1 MNISSIFAFARRNI
15 NTIEAIVIIVAIVG
29 AAITLAIG
37 GSVRSD
43 TIRIVDVSSSMESP
57 YGELN
62 SSSVLGYDD
71 NFSGWIPSPPSTQV
85 SQTQSS
91 LVVRGVFQNVSI
103 WTSVILFKIA
113 NINLTSYPVL
123 NVNVNL
129 TTSVQ
134 YGIRFFAQY
143 PNGTEYNVWWEGSP
157 LDHRPGMGYEAIRI
171 NMQREAFLA
180 TGHPVETINKMELY
194 VGDPPNSPQSFQ
206 LTLSKLSFEDEGL
219 EQVSGNQYRAIYF
232 DLKNTPQDNASWS
245 LNKINSGVTVIA
257 SQGSIFSL
265 YFFDGPVLYAST
277 TATGLAYNSLTSFSE
292 YTFYPNLQPQVFP
305 ELLPQSSV
313 SIVFVVTSGT
323 LQSATVSYA
332 DFVFL
337 PTTTSPVISQQSLG
351 LYFIYFIFF
360 LFLLPVG
367 LAILV
372 FREFLSRKLVPRA
385 SVLVVLITGML
396 CRIALAT
403 TTAHVFDMNVYLTS
417 TRGWFQYRTTQGSLG
432 PTLPLT
438 YFLYWISYSPY
449 SLLQVGGFQDLHF
462 LGHASGIV
470 EGVFVKLFPMLM
482 DALIFFLLF
491 RFRMS
496 GASFVWATFY
506 FLNPLAIFISS
517 VWGMYEAATMAFM
530 LWGFYWMM
538 RQKSAGAALAFVVSG
553 MIELLGFFP
562 YVLLL
567 LRTARMRLLKTM
579 LIIILAALPIVLY
592 PPETDLLLRILLSL
606 TGFING
612 QYSAPGSFTL
622 LGNLPQLSI
631 ISRSLDIYHQ
641 KMTAERLVFYT
652 ALSSVFLL
660 LFSNLLASWVWL
672 LPVCLLYAM
681 MKDKNGLGGFILV
694 FGTTVAFLEVSN
706 LFGSAYLLLGSVGY
720 PILPPIE
727 AIRNR
732 VQIFSAMVTALAFI
746 LLFLLMYGSGRSS
759 RTMLR
764 TSGIILSLY
773 LMLYFWLAVY
783 PD

>member
-1 MNISSIFAFARRNI
+1 MN
-15 NTIEAIVIIVAIVG
+15 
-29 AAITLAIG
+29 
-37 GSVRSD
+37 
-43 TIRIVDVSSSMESP
+43 
-57 YGELN
+57 
-62 SSSVLGYDD
+62 
-71 NFSGWIPSPPSTQV
+71 
-85 SQTQSS
+85 
-91 LVVRGVFQNVSI
+91 
-103 WTSVILFKIA
+103 
-113 NINLTSYPVL
+113 
-123 NVNVNL
+123 
-129 TTSVQ
+129 
-134 YGIRFFAQY
+134 
-143 PNGTEYNVWWEGSP
+143 
-157 LDHRPGMGYEAIRI
+157 
-171 NMQREAFLA
+171 
-180 TGHPVETINKMELY
+180 
-194 VGDPPNSPQSFQ
+194 
-206 LTLSKLSFEDEGL
+206 
-219 EQVSGNQYRAIYF
+219 
-232 DLKNTPQDNASWS
+232 
-245 LNKINSGVTVIA
+245 
-257 SQGSIFSL
+257 
-265 YFFDGPVLYAST
+265 
-277 TATGLAYNSLTSFSE
+277 
-292 YTFYPNLQPQVFP
+292 
-305 ELLPQSSV
+305 
-313 SIVFVVTSGT
+313 
-323 LQSATVSYA
+323 
-332 DFVFL
+332 
-337 PTTTSPVISQQSLG
+337 
-351 LYFIYFIFF
+351 
-360 LFLLPVG
+360 
-367 LAILV
+367 
-372 FREFLSRKLVPRA
+372 
-385 SVLVVLITGML
+385 
-396 CRIALAT
+396 
-403 TTAHVFDMNVYLTS
+403 
-417 TRGWFQYRTTQGSLG
+417 
-432 PTLPLT
+432 
-438 YFLYWISYSPY
+438 
-449 SLLQVGGFQDLHF
+449 
-462 LGHASGIV
+462 
-470 EGVFVKLFPMLM
+470 
-482 DALIFFLLF
+482 
-491 RFRMS
+491 

-631 ISRSLDIYHQ
+631 ISRFRPLLLGQAALLGAASLDIYHQ